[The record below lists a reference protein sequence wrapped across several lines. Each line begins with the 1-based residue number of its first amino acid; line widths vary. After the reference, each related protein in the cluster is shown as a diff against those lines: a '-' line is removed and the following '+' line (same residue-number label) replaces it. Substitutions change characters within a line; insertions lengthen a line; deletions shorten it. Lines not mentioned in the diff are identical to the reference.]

1 MIKTIKVKK
10 QMRLDEL
17 IKYVWDNDVQNEMFR
32 SKESDMLVSV
42 EHGRVFSE
50 WTIDKYETF
59 TVEVDKE
66 ITKNTPF
73 GWLVA
78 VNSYGS
84 LERYE
89 AATITDV
96 LSDDGA
102 DCFATKIYALIGND
116 LELIWE
122 AE

>member
-1 MIKTIKVKK
+1 MIETVKTKK

-32 SKESDMLVSV
+32 SKESDMLVLV

-59 TVEVDKE
+59 TVEVEKE
-66 ITKNTPF
+66 ITKNTIF
-73 GWLVA
+73 EWLIEVRESGI
-78 VNSYGS
+78 VEETYCS
-84 LERYE
+84 
-89 AATITDV
+89 I
-96 LSDDGA
+96 SDIED
-102 DCFATKIYALIGND
+102 DDSIRIYALID
-116 LELIWE
+116 KKIELVWE